1 MSGSRVRL
9 AADLAAFS
17 ARLGHDFGRPDLLVR
32 AVTHASLSSATRP
45 SNERLEF
52 LGDRVLGL
60 SIATAL
66 FGADER
72 AAEGQLAPR
81 FNALVRQ
88 ETCAEVAREIG
99 LGDVLKLGR
108 SEMLSGGRRKDA
120 LLGDAMEAVI
130 AAVYLDAGFE
140 AARNVV
146 LRHWGSRIA
155 LAATSEAR
163 DPKSSLQEWAQARG
177 LPLPTYVETGR
188 QGPDHQPTFTVE
200 ARISTG
206 ETATGSATGKRA
218 AEQAAARALLA
229 RMEKNDE

>member
-17 ARLGHDFGRPDLLVR
+17 ARLGHDFRRPDLLVR
-32 AVTHASLSSATRP
+32 AVTHASLSSPTRP

-108 SEMLSGGRRKDA
+108 SEMLSGGRRKEA

-130 AAVYLDAGFE
+130 AAIYLDAGFD
-140 AARNVV
+140 AARDIV
-146 LRHWGSRIA
+146 LRHWGPRIA
-155 LAATSEAR
+155 AAASAEVR

-177 LPLPTYVETGR
+177 LPPPAYTETGR
-188 QGPDHQPTFTVE
+188 AGPDHQPTFTVE
-200 ARISTG
+200 ARLSTG

-229 RMEKNDE
+229 RMEKTDD